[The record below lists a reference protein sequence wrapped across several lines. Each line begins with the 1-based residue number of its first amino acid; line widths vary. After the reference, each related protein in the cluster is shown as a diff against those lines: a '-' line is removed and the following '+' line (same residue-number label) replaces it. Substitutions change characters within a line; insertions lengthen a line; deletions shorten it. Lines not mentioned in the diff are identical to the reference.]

1 MPNVGDI
8 IRASDIAV
16 PKGIVAPFYNVTLSG
31 RYPIFWGDTEA
42 NTGWLVCD
50 GGSDLHG
57 GNVPNLINKF
67 IMGTNTV
74 SGANKTGG
82 TTTTS
87 ATSTGGT
94 VGATTITSST
104 SGSHNHIIGKYY
116 YGNNSPTNDNVA
128 NLLTNSVLSINLTYS
143 TMNTYNQYVYSNF
156 ANQTQTRLID
166 GQLATSTNI
175 PSKMWKASNITSQSN
190 ITTGAISG
198 GSGSHTHSFTGS
210 SHTHTITPPYYT
222 LIYCVKLP

>member
-8 IRASDIAV
+8 IRAEDFSGAGIEAGAV
-16 PKGIVAPFYNVTLSG
+16 VPFYNVTLSG
-31 RYPIFWGDTEA
+31 RYPIFWGKTEA

-82 TTTTS
+82 STTTS
-87 ATSTGGT
+87 SSTIGGNVGSTTLTTSTMP
-94 VGATTITSST
+94 SH
-104 SGSHNHIIGKYY
+104 SHNIYIYAASGAKHNY
-116 YGNNSPTNDNVA
+116 
-128 NLLTNSVLSINLTYS
+128 L
-143 TMNTYNQYVYSNF
+143 
-156 ANQTQTRLID
+156 
-166 GQLATSTNI
+166 NI
-175 PSKMWKASNITSQSN
+175 PSNNSYINSETPIANT
-190 ITTGAISG
+190 G
-198 GSGSHTHSFTGS
+198 GSQSHTHSLSST

-222 LIYCVKLP
+222 LIFCVKLP

>member
-16 PKGIVAPFYNVTLSG
+16 PKGIVAPFYNVKLSG

-74 SGANKTGG
+74 SGAKKTGG
-82 TTTTS
+82 AATVALTTANLPSHTHSLSGVSTS
-87 ATSTGGT
+87 SSGAHSHYTGLGYSKTSSAGGWYPIVYSLT
-94 VGATTITSST
+94 ANDMPGNAVSGIAVGDVTPIRQPITST
-104 SGSHNHIIGKYY
+104 SGSTHYHTLS
-116 YGNNSPTNDNVA
+116 GN
-128 NLLTNSVLSINLTYS
+128 L
-143 TMNTYNQYVYSNF
+143 
-156 ANQTQTRLID
+156 
-166 GQLATSTNI
+166 GAT
-175 PSKMWKASNITSQSN
+175 
-190 ITTGAISG
+190 
-198 GSGSHTHSFTGS
+198 GSGTAHENL
-210 SHTHTITPPYYT
+210 PPYYT

>member
-57 GNVPNLINKF
+57 GNVPNLTNRF
-67 IMGTNTV
+67 IMGVTSV
-74 SGANKTGG
+74 SAAKKTGG
-82 TTTTS
+82 STTTS
-87 ATSTGGT
+87 STSTGGT

-104 SGSHNHIIGKYY
+104 SGSHNHIIGHYY
-116 YGNNSPTNDNVA
+116 YGNSGNVQRTSA
-128 NLLTNSVLSINLTYS
+128 TISNSVLTIDIFASS
-143 TMNTYNQYVYSNF
+143 AASGVWSNF
-156 ANQTQTRLID
+156 SPYGVTKTSGNANSLSTSNYGYTP
-166 GQLATSTNI
+166 TSTKN
-175 PSKMWKASNITSQSN
+175 A
-190 ITTGAISG
+190 TTGAVSG
-198 GSGSHTHSFTGS
+198 GSGSHTHSFSGS